1 MEHKS
6 EEKDINSNEIES
18 NALEWSKEMDTLLAK
33 WCDNAKCFEWMH
45 SEASVDYSKKSRR
58 FIIIINLLTALSGV
72 SNIITGGLT
81 IGTFQIAWIFGGIS
95 VITSS
100 LNILQDKLGYQT
112 LAESHRKFATQWTMI
127 ISKIEEIIVLPP
139 SGRRD
144 CKTFMRYIKNDINSA
159 TIDGNHIIPD
169 IFRKACFDKFNKI
182 PNFDIP
188 DICGH
193 VEHTSAY
200 LADHVSINIDFPE
213 VELSTPLLKK

>member
-1 MEHKS
+1 MEQKLDT
-6 EEKDINSNEIES
+6 KDTNSNEIES
-18 NALEWSKEMDTLLAK
+18 NTLEWSKEIDILLAK

-45 SEASVDYSKKSRR
+45 SEASMDYSKKSKR
-58 FIIIINLLTALSGV
+58 FIVIINLLTALSGV
-72 SNIITGGLT
+72 SNIIVGGIT
-81 IGTFQIAWIFGGIS
+81 VGNFQIAWIFGGIS

-112 LAESHRKFATQWTMI
+112 LAESHRKYATQWTMI

-159 TIDGNHIIPD
+159 TIDGNHIIPEV
-169 IFRKACFDKFNKI
+169 FRKACFNKFNNVA
-182 PNFDIP
+182 NFDLP

-193 VEHTSAY
+193 VEHTPSY
-200 LADHVSINIDFPE
+200 LDDHVAININLSE
-213 VELSTPLLKK
+213 VELSERLIKK